1 MDLKWRRSRFW
12 CNHAQQQEDGSRICE
27 RGLCALPILIECCVE
42 CPAYEGRDRGLGDTI
57 KRAASALG
65 IEPCGQCQKRRE
77 ALNRMTSKLYGADDH
92 GTD

>member
-1 MDLKWRRSRFW
+1 
-12 CNHAQQQEDGSRICE
+12 
-27 RGLCALPILIECCVE
+27 
-42 CPAYEGRDRGLGDTI
+42 
-57 KRAASALG
+57 LG